1 MTTTTLRPILERLA
15 YATYMMLLIGSLC
28 GVLVSVMMLPQTGQF
43 DLLLLALGVG
53 AVARWLHLHGQAH
66 WHFRTWA
73 ASLDAAGSGVLSGSE
88 QAEFLALLVE
98 FESEPEMWRRQEL
111 RRALGEKLAR
121 DPALREEF
129 ATQLAAHPEL

>member
-1 MTTTTLRPILERLA
+1 MTTPTLRPILERLA
-15 YATYMMLLIGSLC
+15 YATYMMMLIGSLC
-28 GVLVSVMMLPQTGQF
+28 GVLVSVIMLSQTGRL
-43 DLLLLALGVG
+43 DLLLLTLGMG

-88 QAEFLALLVE
+88 QAEFLALLVQ
-98 FESEPEMWRRQEL
+98 FEAEPELWRRQEL

-121 DPALREEF
+121 KPALRGEF
-129 ATQLAAHPEL
+129 AALLAAHPDL